1 MDTVETMRVR
11 AEGSCMLSARRELRR
26 RAPHLASQLGISA
39 EHANARLPTLSARVS
54 MGQFRTVFN
63 ITRVSE
69 KDVDLQ
75 LPGTNIER
83 FRVRVDDL
91 RYLDALKGLAS
102 YSYSRQIRIEIENEH
117 AGDCV
122 AGQNKSWLNVCLK
135 LNGRYVQPCQ
145 RTLKTSILRTLS

>member
-1 MDTVETMRVR
+1 MAESR
-11 AEGSCMLSARRELRR
+11 ASARG
-26 RAPHLASQLGISA
+26 SIGS
-39 EHANARLPTLSARVS
+39 S
-54 MGQFRTVFN
+54 GTVFS

-83 FRVRVDDL
+83 FRVPVDDL

-102 YSYSRQIRIEIENEH
+102 YSYSRRIRIEIENEH

-122 AGQNKSWLNVCLK
+122 PGQNKSWLYVCLK

-145 RTLKTSILRTLS
+145 RTLKTSILRTRS